1 MGMEGYVW
9 GSTKQREQLVEWMVP
24 EFSSPSAGLRRWGW
38 RGLNCIFS
46 LVPSNLALHS
56 SLLCSVPQEQPLGC
70 TNGLPDFLASV
81 LGWGKRKEPG
91 NIFPGFPLF
100 QAAGAATIPY
110 SQDVQS
116 YSLFLCLW
124 AQGWLWLLTL
134 DIVRAGGFIIA
145 CWFPLTLL
153 YS

>member
-1 MGMEGYVW
+1 MGMEGYVQ

-38 RGLNCIFS
+38 RELNCIFS

-70 TNGLPDFLASV
+70 TNGLPDLLDSV

-100 QAAGAATIPY
+100 QVQGQQPSLTARMSRAIPCSCAY
-110 SQDVQS
+110 EPRGGCD
-116 YSLFLCLW
+116 SLHWILSEQEALS
-124 AQGWLWLLTL
+124 LLV
-134 DIVRAGGFIIA
+134 D
-145 CWFPLTLL
+145 FP
-153 YS
+153 